1 MGVEHFQFLI
11 LRYFLEYYR
20 SNDEIYW
27 FSYVYSIDEYL
38 SISSFIL
45 FFFFTGGENGFS
57 QAIEL
62 SAETLSNVKFVQEK
76 RLLSS
81 FFDQISQD
89 TGKFCFGI
97 RDTLTCLE
105 MGAVET
111 LIVWENLEVTRY
123 VLNNPATGDQEIKF
137 LTKEEDTDGAH
148 LLDKSTGVVLDIV
161 EKQQLLEWIANDY
174 KKFGCALEFVTN
186 RSQEGNQ
193 FCRGFGG
200 IGGVLRYQVN
210 TAEFEEDDYNGFE
223 GSSDGD
229 KDNDGYFSSDSDF

>member
-1 MGVEHFQFLI
+1 M
-11 LRYFLEYYR
+11 
-20 SNDEIYW
+20 N
-27 FSYVYSIDEYL
+27 
-38 SISSFIL
+38 FIIFFL
-45 FFFFTGGENGFS
+45 FFYFFSHVFFLLLLLTTTTGGENGFN

-97 RDTLTCLE
+97 RDTLACLE

-111 LIVWENLEVTRY
+111 LIVYENLEIQRY
-123 VLNNPATGDQEIKF
+123 VLNNPTTNTQEIKYV
-137 LTKEEDTDGAH
+137 TKEQDVDGAH
-148 LLDKSTGVVLDIV
+148 LVDKATGTTLDIV
-161 EKQQLLEWIANDY
+161 EKQQLLEWLANEY

-210 TAEFEEDDYNGFE
+210 TAEFDEDEAYNDVFDEEEDD
-223 GSSDGD
+223 
-229 KDNDGYFSSDSDF
+229 KDEAGYWSSDSDF

>member
-1 MGVEHFQFLI
+1 MQNLLVFRLFSSQFCCLGSSFQL
-11 LRYFLEYYR
+11 L
-20 SNDEIYW
+20 
-27 FSYVYSIDEYL
+27 FSLPKYLSYSI
-38 SISSFIL
+38 L
-45 FFFFTGGENGFS
+45 FLCFFPGGENGFS

-89 TGKFCFGI
+89 TGKFCFGV

-111 LIVWENLEVTRY
+111 LIVWENLEITRY

-148 LLDKSTGVVLDIV
+148 LQDKASGVILDIV
-161 EKQQLLEWIANDY
+161 DKQPLLEWIANDY

-210 TAEFEEDDYNGFE
+210 TAEFEEDDGYDGF
-223 GSSDGD
+223 DQDDD
-229 KDNDGYFSSDSDF
+229 KDGNWSSDSDF

>member
-1 MGVEHFQFLI
+1 MPGLTFIPLLF
-11 LRYFLEYYR
+11 
-20 SNDEIYW
+20 W
-27 FSYVYSIDEYL
+27 YVS
-38 SISSFIL
+38 
-45 FFFFTGGENGFS
+45 GGENGFS

-89 TGKFCFGI
+89 TGKFCFGV
-97 RDTLTCLE
+97 RDTLACLD

-111 LIVWENLEVTRY
+111 LIVWENLETMRY
-123 VLNNPATGDQEIKF
+123 ELTNPSTGATEIKY
-137 LTKEEDTDGAH
+137 LSKEQEGDGSH
-148 LLDKSTGVVLDIV
+148 LRDPASGVDLDVV
-161 EKQQLLEWIANDY
+161 EKQPLLEWLANEY

-186 RSQEGNQ
+186 RSQEGSQ

-210 TAEFEEDDYNGFE
+210 TAEFEDEYG
-223 GSSDGD
+223 GGD
-229 KDNDGYFSSDSDF
+229 FSDNDDDDGNWSSDSDI

>member
-1 MGVEHFQFLI
+1 MQPSPWVASLDHVSAAWLLTVQAF
-11 LRYFLEYYR
+11 
-20 SNDEIYW
+20 
-27 FSYVYSIDEYL
+27 VAAAAAAA
-38 SISSFIL
+38 
-45 FFFFTGGENGFS
+45 GGENGFS

-89 TGKFCFGI
+89 TGKFCFGG

-111 LIVWENLEVTRY
+111 LIVWENLETLRY
-123 VLNNPATGDQEIKF
+123 VVTLPAGGQDVRYLSKEQETDPSGSHLKDKETGGDLE
-137 LTKEEDTDGAH
+137 
-148 LLDKSTGVVLDIV
+148 VVDR
-161 EKQQLLEWIANDY
+161 QPLLEWLANNY
-174 KKFGCALEFVTN
+174 KNFGCTLEFVTN
-186 RSQEGNQ
+186 RSQEGSQ

-210 TAEFEEDDYNGFE
+210 TAELDDDYDDGF
-223 GSSDGD
+223 GDDRSSDGW
-229 KDNDGYFSSDSDF
+229 GSSDSDI

>member
-1 MGVEHFQFLI
+1 MRTHTH
-11 LRYFLEYYR
+11 
-20 SNDEIYW
+20 NIYC
-27 FSYVYSIDEYL
+27 
-38 SISSFIL
+38 
-45 FFFFTGGENGFS
+45 TAGGENGFN

-62 SAETLSNVKFVQEK
+62 SAETLANVKFVQEK

-123 VLNNPATGDQEIKF
+123 VLTNPSSGAEEIKY

-148 LLDKSTGVVLDIV
+148 LLDKASGVVLDIV
-161 EKQQLLEWIANDY
+161 DKQPLLEWLANDY
-174 KKFGCALEFVTN
+174 KKFGCCLEFVTN

-210 TAEFEEDDYNGFE
+210 TTEFDEDGVGGWESEDDD
-223 GSSDGD
+223 DGD
-229 KDNDGYFSSDSDF
+229 KDGYFSSDSDF